1 MQEYSNNI
9 TFFLSGK
16 YFFYSPYRYQPKYIL
31 CCNTFGCSLPNA
43 DFTKVFGRIPKG
55 KGKAGKAKG
64 DISCPLTPEELHS
77 IIDTGHL
84 PEIYN
89 VINFWTYEFESINQY
104 ECAATSRIKV
114 AMIWSLRKLPVI
126 REQKIDQSFQKMSQA
141 FGALSYCQTI

>member
-1 MQEYSNNI
+1 MKYFSEKHDLETPVIYQKSSLKLYIVQEYSNNI

-16 YFFYSPYRYQPKYIL
+16 YFFCSPYRYQPKYIL
-31 CCNTFGCSLPNA
+31 YCNTFGCSLPNA
-43 DFTKVFGRIPKG
+43 DLTKVFGRIPKG

-89 VINFWTYEFESINQY
+89 VINF
-104 ECAATSRIKV
+104 
-114 AMIWSLRKLPVI
+114 
-126 REQKIDQSFQKMSQA
+126 
-141 FGALSYCQTI
+141 